1 MSFILDALKKS
12 ELERQRQLVPGLVDP
27 GSVPTRSRLPR
38 WAVALGVLLAIN
50 LGVLSFVLLRQ
61 APPIAAPKVA
71 AALAPA
77 APLPLA
83 PASAGSGASAAS
95 GSAAAS
101 GAAAQSGTSA
111 AAGGADHFS
120 PMDGAPTYAPEI
132 PLADDAKPP
141 TLEPRAAVRRN
152 DAPER
157 GAARGAARASEPDDD
172 EVLPSIAELNLSGPE
187 ALPELHL
194 DVHVYATSP
203 ADRFVYING
212 RKYHEGAHMQE
223 GPLVEHI
230 RRDGV
235 VLSFQGIRFLL
246 PRE

>member
-12 ELERQRQLVPGLVDP
+12 EMERQRQLVPGLVDP
-27 GSVPTRSRLPR
+27 GGVPARTRLPR
-38 WAVALGVLLAIN
+38 WAVALGLLLAIN
-50 LGVLSFVLLRQ
+50 LCVLSFVLLRRS
-61 APPIAAPKVA
+61 PPPAVPAASRVVTPSIASVPVSP
-71 AALAPA
+71 APA
-77 APLPLA
+77 PA
-83 PASAGSGASAAS
+83 PAVADSV
-95 GSAAAS
+95 
-101 GAAAQSGTSA
+101 TS
-111 AAGGADHFS
+111 GGADHFS

-132 PLADDAKPP
+132 PLADDTKAP
-141 TLEPRAAVRRN
+141 TLEPKAAERRA
-152 DAPER
+152 DTPER
-157 GAARGAARASEPDDD
+157 GTVRGAARAPDTDDD
-172 EVLPSIAELNLSGPE
+172 EVLPSIAELNLTGPE

-194 DVHVYATSP
+194 DVHVYATNP

-235 VLSFQGIRFLL
+235 VLNFQGIRFLL

>member
-12 ELERQRQLVPGLVDP
+12 EMERQRQLVPGLMDP
-27 GSVPTRSRLPR
+27 GAVPTKSRLPR

-50 LGVLSFVLLRQ
+50 LGVLSFVLLRS
-61 APPIAAPKVA
+61 PPAAAPKVA
-71 AALAPA
+71 SIPAASAPA
-77 APLPLA
+77 VPLPVSPTAA
-83 PASAGSGASAAS
+83 PSAAP
-95 GSAAAS
+95 
-101 GAAAQSGTSA
+101 
-111 AAGGADHFS
+111 DHFS

-132 PLADDAKPP
+132 PPVDDAKAP
-141 TLEPRAAVRRN
+141 TLEPKTQSRRA

-157 GAARGAARASEPDDD
+157 SRVTETARAADPDDD

-187 ALPELHL
+187 ALPDLHL
-194 DVHVYATSP
+194 DVHVYATNP
-203 ADRFVYING
+203 ADRFVYVNG

-223 GPLVEHI
+223 GPVVEHI

-235 VLSFQGIRFLL
+235 VLSYQGIRFLL

>member
-27 GSVPTRSRLPR
+27 GAAPARSRLPR
-38 WAVALGVLLAIN
+38 WAVALGLLLAIN
-50 LGVLSFVLLRQ
+50 LCVLSFVLLRQ
-61 APPIAAPKVA
+61 APQAAAPQAARVA
-71 AALAPA
+71 AARVE
-77 APLPLA
+77 
-83 PASAGSGASAAS
+83 
-95 GSAAAS
+95 AAAEPAVSPRVVPAPVVS
-101 GAAAQSGTSA
+101 GNP
-111 AAGGADHFS
+111 DHFS
-120 PMDGAPTYAPEI
+120 PMDGAPSYAPEI
-132 PLADDAKPP
+132 PLADDAKSP
-141 TLEPRAAVRRN
+141 TLEPKIAARRAE
-152 DAPER
+152 APER
-157 GAARGAARASEPDDD
+157 GTVHAAPRAADGDDD
-172 EVLPSIAELNLSGPE
+172 EVLPSVAELNLSGPE
-187 ALPELHL
+187 ALPDLHL
-194 DVHVYATSP
+194 DVHVYATNP